1 MMQQMSTRTAM
12 NDRAALDAAYRATCY
27 CVDLPDGARTGGRI
41 RLRLRIGEP
50 SEAFSAALK
59 AAGVTRWAIV
69 AAVNPG
75 SVALPAEENAAR
87 HQALV
92 DTVAVSGRNSWPG
105 VNEADSGN
113 WLTEPTLCILD
124 IGLQDALR
132 LAAGFGQNAIVAG
145 GADGLPVL
153 VWISPTHV

>member
-27 CVDLPDGARTGGRI
+27 CVDLPGASRTGV
-41 RLRLRIGEP
+41 RLRIGEP
-50 SEAFSAALK
+50 SEVFAEALK
-59 AAGVTRWAIV
+59 ASGVTRWAII

-92 DTVAVSGRNSWPG
+92 DTVVVSGRNFWPG
-105 VNEADSGN
+105 INEADHGN

-132 LAAGFGQNAIVAG
+132 LAAGFGQNASVAG

>member
-27 CVDLPDGARTGGRI
+27 CIDLPGGARIGGRV
-41 RLRLRIGEP
+41 RLRIGEP

-59 AAGVTRWAIV
+59 AAGVARWAIV

-75 SVALPAEENAAR
+75 SVALSPEENAAR

-105 VNEADSGN
+105 INEADHGN

-145 GADGLPVL
+145 GADALPVL

>member
-27 CVDLPDGARTGGRI
+27 CVDLPGGARTGGRI
-41 RLRLRIGEP
+41 RLRIGES

-59 AAGVTRWAIV
+59 AAGVTHWAIV

-75 SVALPAEENAAR
+75 SVAVSPEENAAR

-92 DTVAVSGRNSWPG
+92 DTVTVSGRNSWPG

-145 GADGLPVL
+145 GADALPVL